1 MGNGL
6 VGGGDAAAEVLGDA
20 QGLGGCFV
28 HAQDV
33 TKLQWGRGMTH
44 LQKGSMFSRRL
55 PANMAGSWGTMLSWL
70 RSASRSARSVFLSLS
85 TIEPPQGW
93 MRRKSATAKGR

>member
-1 MGNGL
+1 VGDGL

-33 TKLQWGRGMTH
+33 TKLQWG
-44 LQKGSMFSRRL
+44 KG
-55 PANMAGSWGTMLSWL
+55 WGVRTSVLS
-70 RSASRSARSVFLSLS
+70 A
-85 TIEPPQGW
+85 
-93 MRRKSATAKGR
+93 MR